1 MIVMMQ
7 PRAATG
13 RQAVAEGVVVAP
25 GVKEENKK
33 MSEDLK
39 KKEKRVGPT
48 QDFHVF
54 SVSFMVNQ
62 YGVPQNVL

>member
-1 MIVMMQ
+1 MQ
-7 PRAATG
+7 PREATG
-13 RQAVAEGVVVAP
+13 RQAVAEGAVVAP

-33 MSEDLK
+33 KSEDLKK